1 MTEMFHMLNNI
12 FIIKSNFCNIVI
24 SHALSTRHIQKSSE
38 KKISLLEQPSYESVS
53 HIREK
58 KMFIAA

>member
-1 MTEMFHMLNNI
+1 MFHILNNVFKI
-12 FIIKSNFCNIVI
+12 MSYFCNIVI
-24 SHALSTRHIQKSSE
+24 SHTFSTHHLQKSGE

-53 HIREK
+53 HFREK